1 MRIADHRISEM
12 RHKPI
17 RKVRPPPSP
26 SSAPARVGVPVEPE
40 AKLSGK
46 GYHKAG
52 RKALLGGDKRLAVQF
67 FKKAVSNGYGRA
79 HGKLASIYFQL
90 GDKGACAKHGRAY
103 LNRYPDAG
111 DAPSI
116 EGLLEKCK

>member
-1 MRIADHRISEM
+1 MD
-12 RHKPI
+12 
-17 RKVRPPPSP
+17 
-26 SSAPARVGVPVEPE
+26 
-40 AKLSGK
+40 L
-46 GYHKAG
+46 
-52 RKALLGGDKRLAVQF
+52 

-90 GDKGACAKHGRAY
+90 GNKGACAKHGRAY